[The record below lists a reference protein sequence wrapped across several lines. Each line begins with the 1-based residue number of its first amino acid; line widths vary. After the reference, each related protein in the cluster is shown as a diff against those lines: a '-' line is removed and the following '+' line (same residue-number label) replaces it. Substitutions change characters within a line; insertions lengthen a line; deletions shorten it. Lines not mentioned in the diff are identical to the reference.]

1 MSDVDLICE
10 RAQNAFL
17 ALVPLH
23 HEIRNKSLY
32 LISKVLK
39 SHASQILDEN
49 RKDLEVAKKMVKD
62 GTIGS
67 SLLDRLKL
75 DESKIQEIINGV
87 LAVSE
92 LEDPLNNI
100 QMTTLLDHG
109 LELNRISC
117 PIGVVAAIF
126 ESRPDALVQIASLCI
141 KSGNVVILKGG
152 REAFNTNLLLT
163 ELISNVLNDS
173 GLPSGTIQLLEGRED
188 VRSILCRDDAIDLLI
203 PRGGNDFVRYIKE
216 NSNIPVLGHTDGIC
230 HLYID
235 ADADEQMSVNLTIDS
250 KTQYPGVCNAIETLL
265 VHKNIANKFLP
276 LIFSALKE
284 KNVEIRGCAR
294 TLEIFPEI
302 EKATNIDWETEYLAL
317 IISVRIVDN
326 LDDAICHVNK
336 YGSRHTDSI
345 VTNNE
350 SSAEKFS
357 TNVDS
362 ASIMWN
368 ASTRFADGYRY
379 GFGAE
384 VGIATDKIHAR
395 GPMGIE
401 GLITY
406 KYRVNGNGQC
416 VSDYSGKNAR
426 KFLHKKIF

>member
-1 MSDVDLICE
+1 MSDVSLVCE
-10 RAQNAFL
+10 QATKAFL
-17 ALVPLH
+17 ALAPLNH
-23 HEIRNKSLY
+23 VMRNTGLLSVSKILNSQTTQR
-32 LISKVLK
+32 LI
-39 SHASQILDEN
+39 EN
-49 RKDLEVAKKMVKD
+49 QKDLEVAKKMVEK
-62 GTIGS
+62 GEIAT

-75 DESKIQEIINGV
+75 NESKVKEISDGV

-92 LEDPLNNI
+92 LHDPLNKI
-100 QMTTLLDHG
+100 QMSTLLDEG
-109 LELNRISC
+109 LKLDRISC
-117 PIGVVAAIF
+117 PIGVIAAIF

-152 REAFNTNLLLT
+152 REAFHTNLLLAK
-163 ELISNVLNDS
+163 LISSALIDA
-173 GLPSGTIQLLEGRED
+173 GIPKGTLQLLEGRED
-188 VRSILCRDDAIDLLI
+188 VKSLLSRDDAIDLLI

-235 ADADEQMSVNLTIDS
+235 AYADQEMALNLTVDS

-265 VHKNIANKFLP
+265 VHKDVADKFLP
-276 LIFSALKE
+276 PIFQALKE
-284 KNVEIRGCAR
+284 KNVEIRGCKK
-294 TLEIFPEI
+294 TLSIFPEMK
-302 EKATNIDWETEYLAL
+302 EATENDWETEYLDL
-317 IISVRIVDN
+317 IISVRIVET
-326 LDDAICHVNK
+326 LEEAISHINK

-345 VTNNE
+345 VTHNQN
-350 SSAEKFS
+350 SAEKFS
-357 TNVDS
+357 SNVDA
-362 ASIMWN
+362 ASIMLN

-406 KYRVNGNGQC
+406 KYRVTGNGQC
-416 VSDYSGKNAR
+416 VSEYSGKNAR
-426 KFLHKKIF
+426 KFLHKKIL

>member
-1 MSDVDLICE
+1 MSDVSLICDQ
-10 RAQNAFL
+10 AQNSFL
-17 ALVPLH
+17 ELVRLH
-23 HEIRNKSLY
+23 HEIRNRGLK
-32 LISKVLK
+32 LISRKLE
-39 SHASQILDEN
+39 SQVNEILEAN
-49 RKDLEVAKKMVKD
+49 SKDLKVATKMVED
-62 GTIGS
+62 GEIAS

-75 DESKIQEIINGV
+75 DESKIKDISDGV
-87 LAVSE
+87 IAVSK
-92 LEDPLNNI
+92 LEDPLNKI
-100 QMTTLLDHG
+100 QMTTMLDEA
-109 LELNRISC
+109 LQLDRLSC
-117 PIGVVAAIF
+117 PIGVIAAIF

-152 REAFNTNLLLT
+152 QEAFNTNLLLT
-163 ELISNVLNDS
+163 QLITSALIDA
-173 GLPSGTIQLLEGRED
+173 GLPKGIIQLLEGRKD
-188 VRSILCRDDAIDLLI
+188 VRSLLARDDAIDLLI

-235 ADADEQMSVNLTIDS
+235 ADADEEMSVNIAIDS

-265 VHKNIANKFLP
+265 IHKDVSKKLLP
-276 LIFSALKE
+276 SILKALKE
-284 KNVEIRGCAR
+284 KNVEIRGCKK
-294 TLEIFPEI
+294 TLSIFPDINQASE
-302 EKATNIDWETEYLAL
+302 TDWKTEYLDL
-317 IISVRIVDN
+317 IISVRIVES
-326 LDDAICHVNK
+326 LEDAISHINK

-357 TNVDS
+357 LNVDS
-362 ASIMWN
+362 ASVMLN
-368 ASTRFADGYRY
+368 ASTRFADGFRY

-406 KYRVNGNGQC
+406 KYRIIGNGQC
-416 VSDYSGKNAR
+416 VSEYSGKNAK
-426 KFLHKKIF
+426 KFLHKKIL